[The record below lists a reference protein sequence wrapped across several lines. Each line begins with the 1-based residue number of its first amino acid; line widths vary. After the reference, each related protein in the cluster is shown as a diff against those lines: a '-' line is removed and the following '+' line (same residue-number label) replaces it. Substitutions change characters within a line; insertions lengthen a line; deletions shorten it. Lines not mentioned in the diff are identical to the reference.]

1 MGAEIMMGPDIAA
14 AKLDMKQFR
23 TLAGEAF
30 LPSKVSTYTRYPFTS
45 LRCVRYSSKRPMV
58 KFEAAS
64 DALSKCDD
72 SKWEPLYHCVS
83 AATEAKP

>member
-1 MGAEIMMGPDIAA
+1 MR
-14 AKLDMKQFR
+14 L
-23 TLAGEAF
+23 
-30 LPSKVSTYTRYPFTS
+30 
-45 LRCVRYSSKRPMV
+45 SSKRPMV
-58 KFEAAS
+58 TFEAAS